1 MSSRLKPAARMKA
14 RGAEPRRFKRTAATM
29 SAMESGAQRRH
40 VVVLGGGIQGASAA
54 YFLSKRD
61 AKVTVVELESVGSAA
76 SGKVSC
82 SRPRQQN
89 ILSTKTASSAILT
102 SRSAPQKLCIPPCIL
117 CILSSLGWRF
127 FGGRVGL
134 GSHHSAAQGV
144 LSDA

>member
-1 MSSRLKPAARMKA
+1 MKA
-14 RGAEPRRFKRTAATM
+14 RGSKPRRFKRTAATM
-29 SAMESGAQRRH
+29 YAMESGAQRRH

-89 ILSTKTASSAILT
+89 ILSTKAASSDLT
-102 SRSAPQKLCIPPCIL
+102 SRSASQNCVYCPL
-117 CILSSLGWRF
+117 
-127 FGGRVGL
+127 
-134 GSHHSAAQGV
+134 
-144 LSDA
+144 

>member
-1 MSSRLKPAARMKA
+1 MKA
-14 RGAEPRRFKRTAATM
+14 RGLAKPRRFKRTAATM
-29 SAMESGAQRRH
+29 SAMDSKPRAQRRH

-89 ILSTKTASSAILT
+89 ILSTKAASSEILT
-102 SRSAPQKLCIPPCIL
+102 SRSAPQNCVYY
-117 CILSSLGWRF
+117 
-127 FGGRVGL
+127 RVYCVYCPL
-134 GSHHSAAQGV
+134 
-144 LSDA
+144 